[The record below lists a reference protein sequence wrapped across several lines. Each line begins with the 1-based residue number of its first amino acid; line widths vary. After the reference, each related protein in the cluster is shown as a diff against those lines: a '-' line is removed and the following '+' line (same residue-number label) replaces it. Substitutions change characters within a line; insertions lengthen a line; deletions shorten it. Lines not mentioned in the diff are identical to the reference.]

1 MGVGTNLGRKSVAG
15 WESRRSVVTSAA
27 VAQGGGG
34 GGGACWRRER
44 SRRRG
49 RRNGGKGKEDRCLFM
64 RQWPSLWT
72 TSFGLMRSMA
82 VVHNGN
88 HWQFFKFNS
97 RRCERRPL
105 TNAHLTS
112 NVAKRTSFVI
122 FLKPELN
129 SVFLFQNILFTS
141 KTPFMFLQLMGKE
154 TI

>member
-1 MGVGTNLGRKSVAG
+1 MGVGTNLRRKSVAG
-15 WESRRSVVTSAA
+15 SESRRSVVTGAA

-34 GGGACWRRER
+34 GGGGGVCCWRREQ

-49 RRNGGKGKEDRCLFM
+49 RRNGGKGKEGHGLFM

-82 VVHNGN
+82 VVHNAN

-105 TNAHLTS
+105 TNAHLTC
-112 NVAKRTSFVI
+112 NVAQRTSFVI

-141 KTPFMFLQLMGKE
+141 KTPFMFLQLMGK
-154 TI
+154 